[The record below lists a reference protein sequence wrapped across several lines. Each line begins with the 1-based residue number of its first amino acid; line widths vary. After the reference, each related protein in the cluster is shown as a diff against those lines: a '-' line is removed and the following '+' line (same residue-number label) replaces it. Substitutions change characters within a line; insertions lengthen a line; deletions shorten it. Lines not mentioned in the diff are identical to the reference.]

1 MPECLRLR
9 HCENFSGCIVLLF
22 VKTWNGLRRR
32 GTTVES
38 RNSLINSSIEFAS
51 SSTYLRSKQGVNCP
65 STLSHFVSATACSS
79 GRGPA
84 RAETTRQMR
93 SLDMFTILDET
104 VLEWGVCE
112 TSGYPLR
119 KSWYRRE
126 DWQQSAYCPRERCL
140 HAIATSYLCVRSSTP
155 LSLSSCTLIT

>member
-1 MPECLRLR
+1 MAALYC
-9 HCENFSGCIVLLF
+9 CFF
-22 VKTWNGLRRR
+22 KTWNGLRRR

-38 RNSLINSSIEFAS
+38 RNSLINSSIEFVS

-65 STLSHFVSATACSS
+65 STFSHFVSATACSS

-84 RAETTRQMR
+84 RVETTRQRR

-104 VLEWGVCE
+104 VLEQGVRE
-112 TSGYPLR
+112 TSGHPLR

-126 DWQQSAYCPRERCL
+126 GWQQSADCPRERCL
-140 HAIATSYLCVRSSTP
+140 HA
-155 LSLSSCTLIT
+155 SSCVWDHQLLFHYPAVP